1 MISRLY
7 PLAILLV
14 TSLILVACGS
24 DSAPTPLPQSS
35 TTSAVVP
42 TKPRPEG
49 SNPRIVDDNSYYIN
63 FLVSRDGILP
73 IYEPVFVTA
82 AESPFHDDELVIA
95 VSINGES
102 KAYPI
107 SVLRG
112 REMVNDEL
120 AGTPI
125 LVTW

>member
-1 MISRLY
+1 MISRFYL
-7 PLAILLV
+7 PTILLV

-24 DSAPTPLPQSS
+24 DSAPTTPPQS
-35 TTSAVVP
+35 TATSVVVP
-42 TKPRPEG
+42 TQPRPEG
-49 SNPRIVDDNSYYIN
+49 ANPRIEDDNSYYFN
-63 FLVSRDGILP
+63 FLVNRDGILP

-95 VSINGES
+95 VSIDGES

-120 AGTPI
+120 GGTPI